1 MTGLTEPE
9 GTGMGR
15 EGGEE
20 QVRRSLP
27 LPFLEVRG
35 VGGHRHRRPS
45 AYQEWQAHLLSLQV
59 SERVLERATGEG
71 VR

>member
-1 MTGLTEPE
+1 
-9 GTGMGR
+9 MGR

-20 QVRRSLP
+20 QVRRGLP

-45 AYQEWQAHLLSLQV
+45 AYQERQTHLLSLQV
-59 SERVLERATGEG
+59 SERVLERTTGEG